1 MSKKLFG
8 EIRSAYHGIFG
19 VPDYE
24 AYLRH
29 MRERHAGHP
38 VLTRKE
44 FADRWIDQRYGGGM
58 RSRCC

>member
-1 MSKKLFG
+1 MSRDWPG
-8 EIRSAYHGIFG
+8 EIRDAYHRIFG

-29 MRERHAGHP
+29 MLVRHPGDA
-38 VLTRKE
+38 VLSRKE
-44 FADRWIDQRYGGGM
+44 FASLWIDRKYGAM

>member
-1 MSKKLFG
+1 MNGKLFDD
-8 EIRSAYHGIFG
+8 IRDAYHGVFG

-29 MRERHAGHP
+29 MHERHPAKA

-44 FADRWIDQRYGGGM
+44 FAAKWIDRKYGGM
-58 RSRCC
+58 SSRCC